1 MVKLT
6 RKWCGD
12 THTQVPSQRRQR
24 AGGEGTTTAAA
35 TAGATVSA
43 AATEARLRETPDGPI
58 FWRPASL
65 PGPLPSARCRIW
77 PCDAGQTAR
86 AA

>member
-1 MVKLT
+1 MTLS

-24 AGGEGTTTAAA
+24 AGGEGATAAAA

-43 AATEARLRETPDGPI
+43 AATEARLRETPYSRQPVARSGLVMLAR
-58 FWRPASL
+58 RP
-65 PGPLPSARCRIW
+65 
-77 PCDAGQTAR
+77 GQPR
-86 AA
+86 Q